1 METKNRGKERCRES
15 LDWKTGWWWGES
27 QQVDWYRTADT
38 SSWIFFCLVFFACG
52 VVCRENEEEEEEEKK
67 PARLPERM
75 FMEALFDYEAQQQ
88 QELSIQAGEKLKAR
102 RNQYLF
108 EQEKNMQARQV
119 WWLCKKRTLCLSVGF

>member
-1 METKNRGKERCRES
+1 M
-15 LDWKTGWWWGES
+15 
-27 QQVDWYRTADT
+27 
-38 SSWIFFCLVFFACG
+38 FFACG

-102 RNQYLF
+102 RDQYLWARK
-108 EQEKNMQARQV
+108 KNMQARQV
-119 WWLCKKRTLCLSVGF
+119 WWLCKKRYLCLSAGFMKEVISAFSQTKTKISVRRHGLFRIVN